1 MKRRI
6 LLGGMAATTLHA
18 PALQAQR
25 AATTARV
32 GVLSPF
38 ARATSAAWHEAL
50 ERGLRELGWVPG
62 GNLVLDYKFAEG
74 DTARL
79 PDFAREL
86 VRLPV
91 DLLVTEVTEAT
102 QAAQQVTKTLPIVMI
117 AVGDPVGIGLISSLA
132 RPSGNITGLSQNIVE
147 STGKRLELLKLVTPG
162 LSEVAV
168 LWNPDESN
176 SVLNMKELQAASR
189 DLGLQLVPFEVRG
202 EPALK
207 RFLEAPMDRSHRGLY
222 VVPGPLFVTNMQAI
236 AVFARTN
243 GLPSVFHLPEFTQMS
258 GLLAYGP
265 DRLDLFR
272 RAASYI
278 DRILKGAKPAELPV
292 EQPIK
297 YELSINLRTAKAIGL
312 TVPPLVLAQ
321 AGELIE

>member
-38 ARATSAAWHEAL
+38 ARATSAAWHDAQ

-147 STGKRLELLKLVTPG
+147 ST
-162 LSEVAV
+162 
-168 LWNPDESN
+168 
-176 SVLNMKELQAASR
+176 AS
-189 DLGLQLVPFEVRG
+189 GSSCASSCC
-202 EPALK
+202 PA
-207 RFLEAPMDRSHRGLY
+207 
-222 VVPGPLFVTNMQAI
+222 
-236 AVFARTN
+236 
-243 GLPSVFHLPEFTQMS
+243 
-258 GLLAYGP
+258 
-265 DRLDLFR
+265 
-272 RAASYI
+272 
-278 DRILKGAKPAELPV
+278 
-292 EQPIK
+292 
-297 YELSINLRTAKAIGL
+297 
-312 TVPPLVLAQ
+312 
-321 AGELIE
+321 

>member
-1 MKRRI
+1 
-6 LLGGMAATTLHA
+6 MAATTLHA

-38 ARATSAAWHEAL
+38 SRTTSAAWHEAL
-50 ERGLRELGWVPG
+50 ERGLRERGWVPG
-62 GNLVLDYKFAEG
+62 ANLVIDYRFAEG

-132 RPSGNITGLSQNIVE
+132 RPTGNITGLSQNIVE

-189 DLGLQLVPFEVRG
+189 GLGLQLR
-202 EPALK
+202 
-207 RFLEAPMDRSHRGLY
+207 
-222 VVPGPLFVTNMQAI
+222 
-236 AVFARTN
+236 
-243 GLPSVFHLPEFTQMS
+243 PSRHLP
-258 GLLAYGP
+258 
-265 DRLDLFR
+265 R
-272 RAASYI
+272 
-278 DRILKGAKPAELPV
+278 
-292 EQPIK
+292 
-297 YELSINLRTAKAIGL
+297 RTACPRCFTCPSSRSWAACWPTAPTGWISSRG
-312 TVPPLVLAQ
+312 PPPTST
-321 AGELIE
+321 GS